1 MLYFNSSLSCVK
13 DDNHR
18 PIKPTPNQTVT
29 WYEKQQHCRQLSHT
43 NCEVLG
49 YHEGTKWRSRSSEI
63 QRALDLGGYA
73 DPKINVTNLPHKTTI
88 SGLWSTR
95 TNYIEMRTVCSFCY
109 LYHCSFTFLLLL
121 LQLPDQI
128 PCTFSNISN
137 KSYGGKTLS
146 PSTSRSSRLSS
157 YALCRK
163 MCFSGYSLS
172 LPVMTSCELKFV

>member
-88 SGLWSTR
+88 SGLWSTEGQYARFVIFIIVLSLSSFFCFNCPIKYHARFR
-95 TNYIEMRTVCSFCY
+95 TSATKVMGEKHY
-109 LYHCSFTFLLLL
+109 LHLLPGLPDYRLTPCVVRCASPVIHFPFLLWRHV
-121 LQLPDQI
+121 
-128 PCTFSNISN
+128 N
-137 KSYGGKTLS
+137 
-146 PSTSRSSRLSS
+146 
-157 YALCRK
+157 
-163 MCFSGYSLS
+163 
-172 LPVMTSCELKFV
+172 